1 MSILNSLKLV
11 SASQAPRVNG
21 VLRQRSKLSAKLD
34 EQIEMATARKAGTNY
49 TPTKLRSV
57 TNPSTGQKVLVEAH
71 KRVRPWF
78 WITANGGY
86 CFNIKYGSQVI
97 ELSKGKNAVQVEDI
111 NALIEAFS
119 TVKTAVLAGE
129 LDAEI
134 EKASG
139 ALRSGFKK
147 GA

>member
-1 MSILNSLKLV
+1 
-11 SASQAPRVNG
+11 
-21 VLRQRSKLSAKLD
+21 
-34 EQIEMATARKAGTNY
+34 MATARKAGANY
-49 TPTKLRSV
+49 TPTKLRSLK
-57 TNPSTGQKVLVEAH
+57 NPSTGQKVLVESH
-71 KRVRPWF
+71 KRVRPWY

-97 ELSKGKNAVQVEDI
+97 ELGKGKNAVQVEDI

-134 EKASG
+134 EKASP
-139 ALRSGFKK
+139 LPLCLFPVQSLFVVSRID
-147 GA
+147 